1 MIRATTL
8 RIPSC
13 SGVSWRAQGV
23 VAGTTTEGWQ
33 DKRAHG
39 ARRLGGCFCSCFRRI
54 PHRVARLRTVRD
66 VLNNLIFSA
75 VAHCAGNLHA
85 R

>member
-8 RIPSC
+8 RMLSC
-13 SGVSWRAQGV
+13 SGVRLRGRPV

-39 ARRLGGCFCSCFRRI
+39 ARRAEDLRGSSQQQHADAEGWACVVRGMSGGS
-54 PHRVARLRTVRD
+54 L
-66 VLNNLIFSA
+66 
-75 VAHCAGNLHA
+75 
-85 R
+85 

>member
-1 MIRATTL
+1 MTREIALRA
-8 RIPSC
+8 PSY
-13 SGVSWRAQGV
+13 SGALLWELAV

-39 ARRLGGCFCSCFRRI
+39 ARRLGGCFCSCFCCVS
-54 PHRVARLRTVRD
+54 HRVTRVRTVRD
-66 VLNNLIFSA
+66 VPNILIFCDVS
-75 VAHCAGNLHA
+75 HCAGISYA